1 MTKTRLPKHRPIS
14 RREEELLHDCHVYS
28 ISADSLLITTNQS
41 SCLPLASRAA
51 LEVVALQLAEV
62 GLLALVFVEAVAEL
76 LWSWEAKQQVV
87 RASEEHLRPLR
98 S

>member
-1 MTKTRLPKHRPIS
+1 MT
-14 RREEELLHDCHVYS
+14 VMFYS

-51 LEVVALQLAEV
+51 LEELALQLAE
-62 GLLALVFVEAVAEL
+62 LALTLALVFVAVVVEL
-76 LWSWEAKQQVV
+76 LWSWAVKQQVV
-87 RASEEHLRPLR
+87 KVSEEHLHPLR